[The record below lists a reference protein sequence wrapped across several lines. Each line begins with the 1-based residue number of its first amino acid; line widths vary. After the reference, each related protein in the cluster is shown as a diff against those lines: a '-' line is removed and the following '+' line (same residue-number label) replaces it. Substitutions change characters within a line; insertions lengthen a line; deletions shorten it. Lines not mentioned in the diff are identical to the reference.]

1 VFHTPGVTITTS
13 DPERDVNCADGVP
26 ISSSAFFEQQQH
38 AAITCTHRAKARLIV
53 QGFAG
58 FEPLKA
64 EYSAIEFSGAS
75 RTLDVKGCFQN
86 PVYLRW
92 HSGDVTHVVFLCRDE
107 LEDHDLKTQS
117 DNPILSMRKLGI

>member
-58 FEPLKA
+58 F
-64 EYSAIEFSGAS
+64 
-75 RTLDVKGCFQN
+75 
-86 PVYLRW
+86 
-92 HSGDVTHVVFLCRDE
+92 
-107 LEDHDLKTQS
+107 
-117 DNPILSMRKLGI
+117 